1 MYADVN
7 ILLADVVG
15 SDISR
20 KKRTMN
26 EIGLEGGNV
35 IAIRGE
41 NIFVCQFILFSLNE
55 NKPIRVINIMF

>member
-1 MYADVN
+1 M
-7 ILLADVVG
+7 LADVVG

-41 NIFVCQFILFSLNE
+41 NIFVCQFILFALNE